1 MADTTKI
8 AQEIKELLKALGPE
22 GRGYQGQLD
31 ALNQTNA
38 KVEAYNQLLK
48 NVQSTLRDIN
58 NDLNSTFGSWGR
70 IINEVTKA
78 DTVLSNTRK
87 GFKEFY
93 NISVQLLSNQENIVK
108 TSEKELQSLQKKA
121 DRNRILLQQQLQEL
135 QAKKTSVGLTDE
147 EGAALLNLEG
157 ALRANTGEVEKTNQA
172 LKRQLLDL
180 KAINATT
187 GLTGGILKG
196 IGNIPGLSKIGNML
210 KVDDA
215 VDSMRE
221 YAAEQLDLV
230 RNTDEYQK
238 QLKAIND
245 QLEDQNLTLEQQ
257 NKLIQDREKL
267 EQSAR
272 DKALTFGNKFK
283 AAWIGINELAKGFG
297 KALLDPLTIFAGL
310 ANQAGKIDQELVG
323 FQKNLML
330 SRSGAIALRM
340 ELSQAALATNSN
352 LINTSD
358 LVKAQ
363 ANLNELLGVQGKID
377 ANNLVIQTQLTKLV
391 GIQAAE
397 AAKLQFFAEAT
408 GQDFEEQYTSQLRTT
423 QEVSKQ
429 FGVQI
434 NQRKVLEEVGKQGAF
449 ALAQFRG
456 STTALTE
463 AVAKATALGTTLEG
477 VNQVASSLL
486 NFEDS
491 ISKELEAELLIGRE
505 INLERARY
513 FALTN
518 DINGLMDEL
527 NKEMGTF
534 SDFQNMN
541 VIQQQALAES
551 LGMNVGQLS
560 EMLLKQEYLNEQGE
574 IIKDVTD
581 EELRNRLESLSTQ
594 EKFNMAVE
602 KMQSLVG
609 DLVQGPL
616 GTFMDIMGTILE
628 NTVALGAIL
637 GIIATVQIAKMVSG
651 FAQAARG
658 LRAMAAASKSTAIAN
673 AAAYAVANPFKALLG
688 LAVAGAAIGGIA
700 ALISNASED
709 APGAQFGGEVTE
721 GGAVRV
727 GEVGPEIVQLPEGA
741 RIKPLNVAERGD
753 MRATQTPQAQV
764 DLSPMLAELKSLREG
779 LNQIPAAISQIKMV
793 VDMNRLE
800 IGRMTAG
807 AKLQ

>member
-8 AQEIKELLKALGPE
+8 ANEIKNILKALGPE
-22 GRGYQGQLD
+22 GRDYQGVLNSLD
-31 ALNQTNA
+31 QTNA
-38 KVEAYNQLLK
+38 KVGAYNQLLK
-48 NVQSTLRDIN
+48 DVQKTLRELN
-58 NDLNSTFGSWGR
+58 NDLESTYTSWTSILR
-70 IINEVTKA
+70 EVTKT
-78 DTVLSNTRK
+78 DTVLSNTRR
-87 GFKEFY
+87 GFREFQ
-93 NISVQLLSNQENIVK
+93 NISNQLLYSQENITK
-108 TSEKELQSLQKKA
+108 TSEKEIQNLQKRSDKSK
-121 DRNRILLQQQLQEL
+121 ILLEQQKKQLETQVKLSKEEKATLENL
-135 QAKKTSVGLTDE
+135 QGVLKE
-147 EGAALLNLEG
+147 H
-157 ALRANTGEVEKTNQA
+157 TGEVAKTNQA
-172 LKRQLLDL
+172 LKSQLLDL

-187 GLTGGILKG
+187 GLTGAILKG

-221 YAAEQLDLV
+221 YAAKQLEAY
-230 RNTDEYQK
+230 RNTDEHQK
-238 QLKAIND
+238 QLKEIND
-245 QLEDQNLTLEQQ
+245 QLEDETLTEDQQ
-257 NKLIQDREKL
+257 IELIQKREKL
-267 EQSAR
+267 EQEAR
-272 DKALTFGNKFK
+272 NKSLNFVTKLNTAYVGISKLIGGFSKALV
-283 AAWIGINELAKGFG
+283 
-297 KALLDPLTIFAGL
+297 DPLTIFTAL
-310 ANQAGKIDQELVG
+310 AKQAGKIDQELVG

-340 ELSQAALATNSN
+340 ELSQAAFATNSN

-358 LVKAQ
+358 LAKAQ
-363 ANLNELLGVQGKID
+363 SNLNELLGVQGKID
-377 ANNLVIQTQLTKLV
+377 ADNLVVQTRLTKLV

-408 GQDFEEQYTSQLRTT
+408 GEDFDQQYTAQLKTT

-434 NQRKVLEEVGKQGAF
+434 NHRKVLEEVGKQGAF

-456 STTALTE
+456 SVPALTE
-463 AVAKATALGTTLEG
+463 AVAKATALGTSLEA

-518 DINGLMDEL
+518 DITGLMNEL
-527 NKEMGTF
+527 NNEMGTF
-534 SDFQNMN
+534 SDFQSLN

-581 EELRNRLESLSTQ
+581 DELRNRLESLSTQ
-594 EKFNMAVE
+594 EKFNMAIE
-602 KMQSLVG
+602 KMQGLIG

-616 GTFMDIMGTILE
+616 GTFMDIMGAILE
-628 NTVALGAIL
+628 NSIALGAVL
-637 GIIATVQIAKMVSG
+637 GVIATVQIVKMVSG

-673 AAAYAVANPFKALLG
+673 AAAYAIANPFKALAG
-688 LAVAGAAIGGIA
+688 LAVAGIAIGGIA
-700 ALISNASED
+700 GLIAGATGND
-709 APGAQFGGEVTE
+709 APGAQFGGKVMK

-727 GEVGPEIVQLPEGA
+727 GEVGPEILQLPEGA
-741 RIKPLNVAERGD
+741 RIQPLNVAERGD
-753 MRATQTPQAQV
+753 LRATAAQV
-764 DLSPMLAELKSLREG
+764 APLDLSPMLAELKSLKEG
-779 LNQIPAAISQIKMV
+779 LNQIPKAISNIKMV
-793 VDMNRLE
+793 TDMQRLE

-807 AKLQ
+807 AQLQ

>member
-1 MADTTKI
+1 MADTTQI
-8 AQEIKELLKALGPE
+8 AKDIKELLKALGPE

-58 NDLNSTFGSWGR
+58 NDLKSTYDSWGS

-78 DTVLSNTRK
+78 NTVLGNTKK
-87 GFKEFY
+87 GFREFY
-93 NISVQLLSNQENIVK
+93 NISTQLLYNQENITK
-108 TSEKELQSLQKKA
+108 TSEKEIQNLQKRSEKSK
-121 DRNRILLQQQLQEL
+121 ILLEQQERQLRSQRVKTEEEKIALDNL
-135 QAKKTSVGLTDE
+135 Q
-147 EGAALLNLEG
+147 G
-157 ALRANTGEVEKTNQA
+157 ALTANLGEVAKTNQA
-172 LKRQLLDL
+172 LKSQLLDL

-187 GLTGGILKG
+187 GLTGAILKG

-221 YAAEQLDLV
+221 YAAEQLNLAK
-230 RNTDEYQK
+230 NEDEYQK
-238 QLKAIND
+238 KLASINKK
-245 QLEDQNLTLEQQ
+245 LENAKSDKYQK
-257 NKLIQDREKL
+257 KLIQEREDL

-272 DKALTFGNKFK
+272 DKSLNFVTKLNTAYVGISKL
-283 AAWIGINELAKGFG
+283 IGGFS
-297 KALLDPLTIFAGL
+297 KALVDPLTIFTAL

-340 ELSQAALATNSN
+340 ELSQAAIATGSN

-358 LVKAQ
+358 LAKAQ
-363 ANLNELLGVQGKID
+363 SNLNELLGVQGKID
-377 ANNLVIQTQLTKLV
+377 ADNLVVQTRLTKLV

-408 GQDFEEQYTSQLRTT
+408 GEDFDQQYTAQLKTT

-434 NQRKVLEEVGKQGAF
+434 NQKKVLEEVGKQGAF

-456 STTALTE
+456 SVPALTE
-463 AVAKATALGTTLEG
+463 AVAQATALGTTLDA

-518 DINGLMDEL
+518 DITGLMNEL
-527 NKEMGTF
+527 NNEMGTF
-534 SDFQNMN
+534 SDFQSLN

-581 EELRNRLESLSTQ
+581 DELRNRLESLSTQ
-594 EKFNMAVE
+594 EKFNMAIE
-602 KMQSLVG
+602 KLQGILG
-609 DLVQGPL
+609 DLLQGPL
-616 GTFMDIMGTILE
+616 GAFLDIIGSILASTE
-628 NTVALGAIL
+628 ALAFVFG
-637 GIIATVQIAKMVSG
+637 GVMIANLMKMVAVLRQTKALSMG
-651 FAQAARG
+651 AAVVEIIKSAYQSLGG
-658 LRAMAAASKSTAIAN
+658 LPGIGMIVAGGAAAA
-673 AAAYAVANPFKALLG
+673 
-688 LAVAGAAIGGIA
+688 GIA
-700 ALISNASED
+700 YLYSQSNQT
-709 APGAQFGGEVTE
+709 PGAQFGGEVME

-727 GEVGPEIVQLPEGA
+727 GEVGPEIIQLPEGA
-741 RIKPLNVAERGD
+741 RIQPLNVAERGD
-753 MRATQTPQAQV
+753 LRATQAPQPPI
-764 DLSPMLAELKSLREG
+764 DLSPMLAELKSLKEG
-779 LNQIPAAISQIKMV
+779 LNQIPKAISNIKMV
-793 VDMNRLE
+793 TDMQRLE

-807 AKLQ
+807 AQLQ